1 MSNFQDHKWV
11 TVKEFKGLQT
21 KFDPTKIEDGA
32 NANGQNTSINNGDRI
47 TLRNLGYEI
56 FPSTASLSL
65 NNIPVN
71 ALWTFRKRD
80 GTNILLRSR
89 DTFIEWYDQTS
100 TSWEKLRT
108 GLTANKKF
116 GYAHFNINTDQVS
129 LIWFCNGVD
138 DMMRWDGL
146 TTNLTSPLGI
156 GDLVINVA
164 NTTNFGATGTVIV
177 NGVAQAYTS
186 KTPTTFVIAASTVAA
201 TTGQGIASGPTA
213 YVGHPKGNILASY
226 DNRLWISG
234 ISTTPQSVYFSKYGD
249 PTDFSILTTVTA
261 ATATASG
268 AFNLIEGG
276 GAVTNITFDEQ
287 SIYLHKDS
295 MIYKATLTD
304 SLYTLQPFKPFD
316 GKALNMGSIKGAF
329 TGSNS
334 TFFVTPDNQIMS
346 MERVAN
352 IDYPQSDA
360 ISDIIKPISDSA
372 DFSVMAGICFKDKA
386 YFACKSTTTAV
397 MNDTILVWNHVIK
410 EWDSPITGLQ
420 VSDWA
425 IYNNGTTK
433 DLYFASALDS
443 DVYKVNTTPTD
454 RVNPDPTATLD
465 ITGSWKSKQF
475 DFQESTV
482 QKEMSDVFIE
492 GYITPQT
499 KLNVILYIDDN
510 GFSQKLQTVIDGSVQ
525 KYLYSTNVTNTF
537 GLTPFGTQRFGSN
550 DDSSGKV
557 KFRVYLG
564 KDFRVPPFYNA
575 QIEFISTGQ
584 NQQWEI
590 EQFAFKVGPSSNEK
604 KYELIKPFK

>member
-32 NANGQNTSINNGDRI
+32 NANGQNTSVNNGDRI

-71 ALWTFRKRD
+71 SLWTFRKRD
-80 GTNILLRSR
+80 GTNILLRAR
-89 DTFIEWYDQTS
+89 DTFVEWFEPLNNT
-100 TSWEKLRT
+100 WEKLVT
-108 GLTANKKF
+108 GLTAGKKF
-116 GYAHFNINTDQVS
+116 GYAHYNINTDQLS
-129 LIWFCNGVD
+129 YNWFCNGVD
-138 DMMRWDGL
+138 NMKRWDGSHTTL
-146 TTNLTSPLGI
+146 TSNLNLT
-156 GDLVINVA
+156 DVVINV
-164 NTTNFGATGTVIV
+164 TDTSSFGASGTVIV
-177 NGVAQAYTS
+177 NGATIAYAS
-186 KTPTTFVIAASTVAA
+186 KTPTTFVVAASGITA
-201 TTGQGIASGPTA
+201 TAGQGIATIPA
-213 YVGHPKGNILASY
+213 DFAGHPKGNIMASY

-249 PTDFSILTTVTA
+249 STDFSILTTVTA
-261 ATATASG
+261 STAQSSG

-316 GKALNMGSIKGAF
+316 GKALNMGSIRGAF
-329 TGSNS
+329 TGSNA

-346 MERVAN
+346 MERVTN
-352 IDYPQSDA
+352 IDYPQAEA
-360 ISDIIKPISDSA
+360 ISDIIKTISDQS
-372 DFSVMAGICFKDKA
+372 DFSIMAGIAFKDKA
-386 YFACKSTTTAV
+386 YFACKSATTAV

-443 DVYKVNTTPTD
+443 DVYKINTTPTD

-475 DFQESTV
+475 DFGDPTV

-499 KLNVILYIDDN
+499 KLNVMLYIDDN

-604 KYELIKPFK
+604 KYELIKAFK